1 MKTKFSFSFCIWI
14 MVLYNLIP
22 GWWGG
27 GGVGG
32 SPTFDKVSDFE

>member
-22 GWWGG
+22 GRGG
-27 GGVGG
+27 GGGG